1 MALIFDIMVGCHIY
15 NKAIVD
21 DAYGTA
27 QKRYSKGAA
36 FNAAVIKNT
45 ETEAIV
51 AEKQGVT
58 EIYTVV
64 TEQGFEL
71 DYHDIFKR
79 DKEGD
84 FFIVTGRAHDTEPP
98 AMSTVKISKV
108 QAEPWKVPDGVMI
121 DEGNG
126 GQT

>member
-27 QKRYSKGAA
+27 QKQYSKGAA

-45 ETEAIV
+45 STEAIV

-79 DKEGD
+79 DSDGV
-84 FFIVTGRAHDTEPP
+84 FFMVTGRANDTEPP
-98 AMSTVKISKV
+98 AMSTVKIVKCT
-108 QAEPWKVPDGVMI
+108 AEPWKVPDGVI
-121 DEGNG
+121 IND
-126 GQT
+126 

>member
-36 FNAAVIKNT
+36 FNAALIKNT
-45 ETEAIV
+45 TTEAIV

-71 DYHDIFKR
+71 DYHDVFKR
-79 DKEGD
+79 DSDGV
-84 FFIVTGRAHDTEPP
+84 FFIVTGREHDTEPP

-108 QAEPWKVPDGVMI
+108 TAEPWKVPDGVII
-121 DEGNG
+121 DEGTG
-126 GQT
+126 GET